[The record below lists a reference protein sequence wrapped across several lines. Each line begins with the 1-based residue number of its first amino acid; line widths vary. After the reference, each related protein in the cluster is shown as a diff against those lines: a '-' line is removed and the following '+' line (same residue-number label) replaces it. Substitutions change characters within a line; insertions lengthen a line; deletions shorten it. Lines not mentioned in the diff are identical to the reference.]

1 MKKHIVKLLSLLVV
15 LVIISTSVFYIPQFA
30 SAANGQG
37 EDPVPDNIGIVRTYS
52 GVKVSYTRCFEYSDG
67 SVIPVGAGVGAHGA
81 YETRIVRTEYGTYAA
96 FITDAT
102 GEATSAHPGWN
113 CGVATFQIIKVT
125 ATGFEPI
132 FTAEYPQ
139 ALGSCTPNIVQGENG
154 IIYVVIIADDK
165 DRRQSEYCNGVWL
178 QVYKIDTATDTVTLP
193 GGTQKYRHTTSPTD
207 DHGYGYTQ
215 PIFDFKN
222 GKMYALTC
230 GGEAPGYLAWWIYDL
245 KTDRWNST
253 CHTVQLF
260 TRRCY
265 INGYADGNGG
275 FTIIIERCAPIRALK
290 QALGVQFS
298 LGDNSY
304 VWDGLYLMH
313 FANPNVNSFTDTE
326 IAVAQYTEE
335 GRNNTGKNDPD
346 TVSHYG
352 NSGCTYLDDQNRL
365 HVIYSH
371 KIGNTRKTTVYH
383 AVYDLVGNELFKETL
398 STTLVPSNGRSPTP
412 KSYAMTQDTDGTY
425 YVLCEFA
432 SSSAATLQLWSSP
445 STDGLHFSKLSTAT
459 TLQTPVGSTVGTGK
473 FIIGNSRNYSVR
485 DGYVPL
491 MFEGSSGGTECF
503 YYTCIALPHAGEGV
517 TPPHTHSW
525 NSGVVTTPATCKAY
539 GVKTYTCT
547 GCGET
552 YTEQIPKLAHT
563 WNAGTVTT
571 PATCK
576 ANGVKTYTCTAC
588 GTTYTEQIPKLS
600 HMWDEGKI
608 TLQPTYTEQGVKTYT
623 CTVCGATDT
632 ESVPILDPVPGD
644 VNGDVKINSRDISL
658 LKKYI
663 ASVVTNSDIFFAAS
677 DINNDG
683 KVNTQDLSLLKR
695 LVAGESVE

>member
-15 LVIISTSVFYIPQFA
+15 LIMLSTTASLIPQYV

-67 SVIPVGAGVGAHGA
+67 SVIPVGEGVGAHGA
-81 YETRIVRTEYGTYAA
+81 YETRIVRTENGTYAA

-178 QVYKIDTATDTVTLP
+178 QVYKLDTATDTVTLP

-230 GGEAPGYLAWWIYDL
+230 GGEAPGFLAWWIYDL

-275 FTIIIERCAPIRALK
+275 FTIVIERCAPIRALT
-290 QALGVQFS
+290 QALGYKFS

-304 VWDGLYLMH
+304 AWDGLYLMH
-313 FANPNVNSFTDTE
+313 VANPKVNSFTETE
-326 IAVAQYTEE
+326 IAVAQYTDE
-335 GRNNTGKNDPD
+335 GRNGTGKNDPD

-352 NSGCTYLDDQNRL
+352 NGGCTYLDDQNRI

-371 KIGNTRKTTVYH
+371 KVGNIRKTTVYH
-383 AVYDLVGNELFKETL
+383 AVYDLSGNELFKEAL
-398 STTLVPSNGRSPTP
+398 STTLVSGNGGSPKP

-425 YVLCEFA
+425 YVLCEL
-432 SSSAATLQLWSSP
+432 SSSNAASIQLWKSDP
-445 STDGLHFSKLSTAT
+445 DDGLHFSKVSTAT
-459 TLQTPVGSTVGTGK
+459 TLQTPGGTTVGTGK
-473 FIIGNSRNYSVR
+473 LIIGNSRNYSEN
-485 DGYVPL
+485 DGYIPL
-491 MFEGSSGGTECF
+491 MFEGSTSGSECF
-503 YYTCIALPHAGEGV
+503 YYTCIALPHAGENATV
-517 TPPHTHSW
+517 PHTHTW
-525 NSGVVTTPATCKAY
+525 NTGVVTTPATCKAY

-552 YTEQIPKLAHT
+552 YTEQIPKLSHT
-563 WNAGTVTT
+563 WNTGVITT

-576 ANGVKTYTCTAC
+576 AYGVKTYTCTAC
-588 GTTYTEQIPKLS
+588 STTKTERIPKLS
-600 HMWDEGKI
+600 HTWDAGEI
-608 TLQPTYTEQGVKTYT
+608 TTQPTYTEQGEKTYT
-623 CTVCGATDT
+623 CTACGETYT
-632 ESVPILDPVPGD
+632 EPVPILDPILGD
-644 VNGDVKINSRDISL
+644 VNGDGKVTTKDISQ

-663 ASVVTNSDIFFAAS
+663 AGAVTEDDILVEGSDV
-677 DINNDG
+677 NQDG
-683 KVNTQDLSLLKR
+683 KITTRDISYLKKAI
-695 LVAGESVE
+695 AGAIEL